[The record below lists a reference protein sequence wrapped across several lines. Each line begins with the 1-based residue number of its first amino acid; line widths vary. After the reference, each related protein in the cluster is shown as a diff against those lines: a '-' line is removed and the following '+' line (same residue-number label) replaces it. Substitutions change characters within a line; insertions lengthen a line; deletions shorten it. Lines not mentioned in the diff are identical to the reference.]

1 MTGPVPP
8 SGEQHEIAAGG
19 YRAVVTECGAGL
31 RTLSYD
37 GHPLVVGFAVDEQ
50 CSWGRGQLLLP
61 WPNRVRDGRYT
72 FGGQDLQLPLTE
84 VARGHASHGLTR
96 WESWSIRGRTAA
108 SVSLGYRL
116 MSRSGYPWTLDLT
129 ATYALSGDGLA
140 VAVTAVNQ
148 GSTPAPYA
156 AGAHPYL
163 TAGSGDLDPWQLQ
176 LPATT
181 ALVTDDRLI
190 PTGAVEVVGTPLD
203 FRAPRPIG
211 DQVVDTAFGGLD
223 RDADGWAE
231 VRLRGEREVVL
242 RMDRHHRWVQA
253 FTGPPGRRDGLAL
266 EPMTAPPNAFAT
278 GADLLVLEPGEPL
291 RVRWALGLAYPDGG
305 T

>member
-1 MTGPVPP
+1 MSEVPP

-19 YRAVVTECGAGL
+19 YRAVVTECGAAL
-31 RTLSYD
+31 RTMSYD
-37 GHPLVVGFAVDEQ
+37 GHPVVVGYGEDEQ

-61 WPNRVRDGRYT
+61 WPNRIRDGRYT
-72 FGGQDLQLPLTE
+72 FGGQDLQLPLNE

-96 WESWSIRGRTAA
+96 WESWSLVGRTTESA
-108 SVSLGYRL
+108 SLAYRL
-116 MSRSGYPWTLDLT
+116 MSQPGYPWTLDLT
-129 ATYALSGDGLA
+129 ATYTLSESGLA
-140 VAVTAVNQ
+140 VAVTAVNH

-163 TAGSGDLDPWQLQ
+163 SAGTGDLDPWQLH

-190 PTGAVEVVGTPLD
+190 PTGTVDVAGTRLD
-203 FRAPRPIG
+203 FREPRTIG
-211 DQVVDTAFGGLD
+211 DQSLDTAFGGLD

-231 VRLRGEREVVL
+231 VRLQGEREVVL
-242 RMDRHHRWVQA
+242 RMDEHHRWAQA

-278 GADLLVLEPGEPL
+278 GEDLLVLELGEPL
-291 RVRWALGLAYPDGG
+291 TVRWTLGVA
-305 T
+305 